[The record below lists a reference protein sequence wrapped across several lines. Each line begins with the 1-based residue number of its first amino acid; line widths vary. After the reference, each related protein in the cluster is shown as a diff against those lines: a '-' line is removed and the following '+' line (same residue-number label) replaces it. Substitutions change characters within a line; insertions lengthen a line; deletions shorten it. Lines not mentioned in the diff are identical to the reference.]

1 MVHSIR
7 SSSALRRASTSRRT
21 KSGENRAG
29 KAAGVRGDSEA
40 LGKKGKPSEMVLAG
54 KRSYCGGFGGGGG
67 GAGGVGARL
76 SHPEISKFQDVN
88 RKKN

>member
-1 MVHSIR
+1 VHLIR

-21 KSGENRAG
+21 KFGEKRAG
-29 KAAGVRGDSEA
+29 KAAGGRGDCGA
-40 LGKKGKPSEMVLAG
+40 LGKKGKPSEMVLVG
-54 KRSYCGGFGGGGG
+54 KRSLYGGFGGGGG